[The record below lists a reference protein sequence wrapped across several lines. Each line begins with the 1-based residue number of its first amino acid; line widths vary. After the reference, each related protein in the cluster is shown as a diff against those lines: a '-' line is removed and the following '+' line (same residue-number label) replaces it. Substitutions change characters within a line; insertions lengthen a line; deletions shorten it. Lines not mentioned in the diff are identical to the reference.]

1 MIKVLMMISM
11 IEVVTMKTVLMIIK
25 EMLLGTMRAMM
36 TSEKMILQTLVT
48 ATKIRMRKVTQRRM
62 MMMMMMRKA
71 MRKATITMEMAVTT
85 VRRTTAAIMGSAPD
99 DLLAPTDSW
108 SQLLFP
114 VKSP

>member
-36 TSEKMILQTLVT
+36 TSEKMILQTLERT
-48 ATKIRMRKVTQRRM
+48 TKIKMKKMIQEMRMIM
-62 MMMMMMRKA
+62 MMIMMMRKA
-71 MRKATITMEMAVTT
+71 MTKAMTTMEMAA
-85 VRRTTAAIMGSAPD
+85 RRVMRARAAIMGSAPD

-108 SQLLFP
+108 SQL
-114 VKSP
+114 